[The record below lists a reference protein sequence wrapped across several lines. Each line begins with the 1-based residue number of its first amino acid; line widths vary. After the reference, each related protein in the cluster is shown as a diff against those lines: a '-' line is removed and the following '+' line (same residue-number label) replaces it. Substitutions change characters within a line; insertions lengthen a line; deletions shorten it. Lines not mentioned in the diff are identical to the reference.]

1 MNHTPYAVRVGIGRG
16 LSEFRQSLRSSQDWM
31 FYVVVGLGSL
41 AYLWANRATPVEG
54 TDLLL
59 PTLVLPSMLG
69 GLVVFGGV
77 VGPAF
82 TLAIEREDGTLL
94 RAKAVPHGITGYISG
109 QFLFQSIGV
118 LPMLVVLLVPS
129 ALLFDG
135 LMHQGAQGW
144 LVVAGYLVLGLVTCL
159 PIGFIIGS
167 LATSPN
173 KVSTWGMLPVIG
185 LAIISGIFVPL
196 SSLPGWL
203 QSVAQVFP
211 MYWVGLGMRSAF
223 LPDAAAALEIG
234 GSWRTLETVVV
245 LVLWAVVSML
255 LLPPLLRRMAR
266 RESGSSVE
274 ARRQERMQRVG

>member
-1 MNHTPYAVRVGIGRG
+1 MNRTTYAVRVGIHRG
-16 LSEFRQSLRSSQDWM
+16 LAEFRQSLRSSQDWM

-54 TDLLL
+54 TGLLL
-59 PTLVLPSMLG
+59 PSLILPSMLG

-82 TLAIEREDGTLL
+82 TLSIEREDGTLL
-94 RAKAVPHGITGYISG
+94 RAKAVPHGMTGYVSG

-144 LVVAGYLVLGLVTCL
+144 LAVAGYLVLGLATCL

-167 LATSPN
+167 LAASPN
-173 KVSTWGMLPVIG
+173 KVSTWGMLPVLG
-185 LAIISGIFVPL
+185 LAAISGIFVPL

-234 GSWRTLETVVV
+234 GSWRTLETLVV
-245 LVLWAVVSML
+245 LILWAFVSML